1 MLDFDATT
9 MHRISTR
16 SPREEILGFAHSQRA
31 ERASLR
37 HSHVQRQRV
46 RRSRRVEASML
57 REVGIFAEG
66 QRTASMRTTHPQPP
80 HAMRSPC
87 VEDARIRRR
96 FASAWSRHNA
106 RVSRRPMRSLPSD
119 LDAAHHRAAS
129 PTNARGASVDR
140 TTDAP
145 RAHRP
150 RQRRSDCF
158 LLSRTTCRA
167 TSWRPGRRPHRG
179 PGRRH
184 VAPATRGRCRP
195 ASSPFR
201 WRRGGPF
208 PPSCGHRTGS

>member
-1 MLDFDATT
+1 MRRCSKCL
-9 MHRISTR
+9 
-16 SPREEILGFAHSQRA
+16 PREEISGFVHSQRVDC
-31 ERASLR
+31 ASTR
-37 HSHVQRQRV
+37 HAHARRRCVM
-46 RRSRRVEASML
+46 RSRRVEESTL
-57 REVGIFAEG
+57 RACGNAHEDH
-66 QRTASMRTTHPQPP
+66 RTASMRSTHPRPLRS
-80 HAMRSPC
+80 MRSPC
-87 VEDARIRRR
+87 VDDARIRCRC
-96 FASAWSRHNA
+96 ASARSRHDPRVAGLDRSA
-106 RVSRRPMRSLPSD
+106 RPPSNS
-119 LDAAHHRAAS
+119 DALHRLAGS

-184 VAPATRGRCRP
+184 AAPATRGRCRP

-201 WRRGGPF
+201 WRRAGPF
-208 PPSCGHRTGS
+208 PPSCGRQTGS